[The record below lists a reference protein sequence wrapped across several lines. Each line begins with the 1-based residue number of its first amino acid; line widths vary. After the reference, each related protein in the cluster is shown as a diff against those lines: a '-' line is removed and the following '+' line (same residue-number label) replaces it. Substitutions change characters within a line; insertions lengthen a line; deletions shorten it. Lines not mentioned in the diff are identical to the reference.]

1 LYYDIKKEMKKLNLL
16 FSILFSLLFWSCKKD
31 INSAEV
37 TSKLNDKAEINYYDQ
52 FAIILSKA
60 VKENPDIRNFIRQNA
75 LFEIDYDHDVFYQ
88 FIKDE
93 KITNDSTFKDILKKY
108 ESSPNQLDEIERA
121 APLLT
126 IFVPTIE
133 PSKFSPETWKS
144 ASQIPLVATNIMGSD
159 KKIPIYSDG
168 DKVLSLKNNE
178 IPGFPVL
185 VIKGNERIKV
195 KSNSKASAKSL
206 LASPDFEFV
215 SPIFDNLKNAK
226 GILATN
232 RLKASTSPRI
242 TSSNDVVLTNPLPIE
257 QSVIDA
263 YNIFGTEVNKWQRD
277 HVYYKLTQTDTVGPL
292 QSNMVES
299 VVALGLST
307 DAFYKISD
315 QAEDP
320 KPNPNKNPIINL
332 PDNYTRST
340 IIDLIQKNMWTD
352 GKFEFRFDFLIN
364 NKEGIGA
371 TYQYFL
377 PLSPADL
384 FRVQYNYTTR
394 TTNGKN
400 PQLLIV
406 YSAVESARGDGR
418 TMVNINI
425 PIINWNIKSNAPI
438 WKISLAEVDT
448 QEEIFEKET
457 VTNEFA
463 TNFGTNFSIF
473 KIGFNFGHSN
483 KETFSREISTRRTLG
498 EDNLGSVLV
507 NFGDPILKTT
517 KDRFGANTYVLNSY
531 SNAYF
536 TISVM
541 PVKTF

>member
-1 LYYDIKKEMKKLNLL
+1 MKKLNLI

-168 DKVLSLKNNE
+168 DKVLSLKSNE

-206 LASPDFEFV
+206 LASPDFEFI

-226 GILATN
+226 AILATN
-232 RLKASTSPRI
+232 RIKASTSSRI
-242 TSSNDVVLTNPLPIE
+242 TSSNEAVLTNPLPIE

-263 YNIFGTEVNKWQRD
+263 YNIFGTEVDKWQRD

-377 PLSPADL
+377 PLAPKDL

-406 YSAVESARGDGR
+406 YTSVESAPGDRR
-418 TMVNINI
+418 TMVNLNI

-498 EDNLGSVLV
+498 EDNLGS
-507 NFGDPILKTT
+507 
-517 KDRFGANTYVLNSY
+517 
-531 SNAYF
+531 
-536 TISVM
+536 ISHLS
-541 PVKTF
+541 